1 MAIPEDQR
9 FRKEEMLAY
18 LGGARELPTGAPY
31 NREEEWI
38 MWLRDAI
45 GGGGGGTSDYSDLS
59 NKPSINGV
67 TLVGNKTTGDL
78 GITSTPMTETTWAAL
93 KALRDGGNLVPGMQY
108 RITDYETVITGSYD
122 LSALGAQGYL
132 HTAGVPE
139 SHPFDVI
146 VTADDESHLNEN
158 ARAALHEGDTYFA
171 NSAIGA
177 WKLKYC
183 LDNDQQTYAWA
194 NANGKGV
201 IFWMEDEFNNR
212 VGYDFKNI
220 RFLRYALKVA
230 DAQGDYTP
238 PADGKLA
245 YDASTQPNRYGGVYQ
260 IFTALQAYM
269 SAGSY
274 VNPYLHQYK
283 GVDSAVADYDFAV
296 GANILGTIQFS
307 EPNAQYLSTFGADWY
322 YTFDYYDAG
331 ESAHVDAS
339 LNTLAKVP
347 CRENYIEL
355 ETEPIVALMQG
366 TYNVFGLGGS
376 VWETNSVYTAGLSSG
391 SWNNISGNKLG
402 MHTWT
407 NTFGNDCYSNT
418 FGDVC
423 YSNTFGD
430 NMLYLHC
437 GDHVQ
442 SVQADTAQYGSIA
455 RTVRTLENYDGTSG
469 HATLITKTGYG
480 QETAISTTDGGAT
493 WA

>member
-1 MAIPEDQR
+1 MSFDPVS
-9 FRKEEMLAY
+9 Y
-18 LGGARELPTGAPY
+18 LMGSKNG
-31 NREEEWI
+31 
-38 MWLRDAI
+38 D
-45 GGGGGGTSDYSDLS
+45 GTAQ
-59 NKPSINGV
+59 P
-67 TLVGNKTTGDL
+67 
-78 GITSTPMTETTWAAL
+78 PMTETTWADL

-122 LSALGAQGYL
+122 LSNIGAQGYL
-132 HTAGVPE
+132 HNAGVPE

-146 VTADDESHLNEN
+146 VVADDESHLNEN

-238 PADGKLA
+238 PAYGKLA
-245 YDASTQPNRYGGVYQ
+245 YDAETQPNRYGGMYQ
-260 IFTALQAYM
+260 LFTALQVYM
-269 SAGSY
+269 GAGTY
-274 VNPYLHQYK
+274 VNPYLHKYK
-283 GVDSAVADYDFAV
+283 GTTDAVADYDFAV
-296 GANILGTIQFS
+296 GANILGTIQFA
-307 EPNAQYLSTFGADWY
+307 EPDAQYLSAFGADWY
-322 YTFDYYDAG
+322 YTFDYYDTG

-339 LNTLAKVP
+339 LNGLAKVP

-355 ETEPIVALMQG
+355 ETEPLVAMMQG
-366 TYNVFGLGGS
+366 AYNVFGLGGS
-376 VWETNSVYTAGLSSG
+376 VWETNSVFTAGLSSDG
-391 SWNNISGNKLG
+391 RNNISGNRLG
-402 MHTWT
+402 MHNWM
-407 NTFGNDCYSNT
+407 NT
-418 FGDVC
+418 FGDNC

-430 NMLYLHC
+430 NCSRNTFGYDC
-437 GDHVQ
+437 SSNTFGDYCYSNTFGTNDMNNALRGYIRYTELGDRCVYVTVNSLGAGSYFDGLEAGDFVQ
-442 SVQADTAQYGSIA
+442 GLEVPAAQISQSGRY
-455 RTVRTLENYDGTSG
+455 RLENYTNTGSAAISSG
-469 HATLITKTGYG
+469 GSATLIHKTGYG
-480 QETAISTTDGGAT
+480 QETAVSTTDGGAT